1 MVKRCPSCGYNN
13 RDDAGFCS
21 SCGASLGGGA
31 APALKPVPSVRV
43 VTPVTAGGPI
53 RVPAPGQCF
62 YHPSLPAIY
71 VCNRCG
77 RSICRDDSKAYM
89 DLVLC
94 PQCYQGVVPMTAAP
108 QGPQGLQGLQG
119 YQGLQ
124 GPAGLQGLQGPPG
137 PAGLAGPPGGFASAM
152 PMPMPMPSAAYFPQ
166 YQPMSFQQGPP
177 RALWGFIL
185 SMIAGILIILNA
197 AALLSNSFYNLWV
210 GIFFWIPVI
219 DPSSTHSLIF
229 IIGAIIGLIIVI
241 GSILMLL
248 GYGTIGS
255 IVVFPLAVLSL
266 IIGGGFVAGFIL
278 GVLGGILGMLGR

>member
-13 RDDAGFCS
+13 RDDATFCS
-21 SCGASLGGGA
+21 SCGASIGGTGTMG
-31 APALKPVPSVRV
+31 PTLKPVPSVRV
-43 VTPVTAGGPI
+43 VTPVSPGGPV

-62 YHPSLPAIY
+62 YHPSLPAVY

-77 RSICRDDSKAYM
+77 RSICRDDSKTYM

-94 PQCYQGVVPMTAAP
+94 PQCYQGVVPMAAP
-108 QGPQGLQGLQG
+108 QPQ
-119 YQGLQ
+119 
-124 GPAGLQGLQGPPG
+124 PAYAPQAPP
-137 PAGLAGPPGGFASAM
+137 PMMSPP
-152 PMPMPMPSAAYFPQ
+152 PMMQQPYPYPMFGMQPS
-166 YQPMSFQQGPP
+166 SP

-185 SMIAGILIILNA
+185 SMIAGILVILNA
-197 AALLSNSFYNLWV
+197 AALLSNSFYNMWV
-210 GIFFWIPVI
+210 GVFFWIPVI
-219 DPSSTHSLIF
+219 DTSPTHGLIF
-229 IIGAIIGLIIVI
+229 AIGAIIGLILVI

-266 IIGGGFVAGFIL
+266 IIGGGFVAGFVL

>member
-21 SCGASLGGGA
+21 SCGAAITVSTSTST
-31 APALKPVPSVRV
+31 PALKPVPSVRV
-43 VTPVTAGGPI
+43 VTPVSPGGPV

-62 YHPSLPAIY
+62 YHPNLPAVY

-77 RSICRDDSKAYM
+77 RSICRDDSKNYM

-94 PQCYQGVVPMTAAP
+94 PQCYQGIVPMAGPGYAP
-108 QGPQGLQGLQG
+108 QQPQAPS
-119 YQGLQ
+119 Y
-124 GPAGLQGLQGPPG
+124 APP
-137 PAGLAGPPGGFASAM
+137 
-152 PMPMPMPSAAYFPQ
+152 PMPAPAYPPPM
-166 YQPMSFQQGPP
+166 MSPYPVYGIQTSSP

-185 SMIAGILIILNA
+185 SMVAGILVILNA
-197 AALLSNSFYNLWV
+197 AALLSNAFYSMWV
-210 GIFFWIPVI
+210 QIFFWVPVL
-219 DPSSTHSLIF
+219 DSSLQHGLVF
-229 IIGAIIGLIIVI
+229 AIGAIIGLILVI

-266 IIGGGFVAGFIL
+266 IIGGGFAAGFVL
-278 GVLGGILGMLGR
+278 GVLGGLLGMLGK

>member
-1 MVKRCPSCGYNN
+1 MVKKCPTCGYNN
-13 RDDAGFCS
+13 RDDAAFCS
-21 SCGASLGGGA
+21 SCGASLGG

-43 VTPVTAGGPI
+43 VTPVSPGNPI

-62 YHPSLPAIY
+62 YHPNLPAVY

-77 RSICRDDSKAYM
+77 RAICRDDSKAYM

-94 PQCYQGVVPMTAAP
+94 PQCYAGVVPMTAAP
-108 QGPQGLQGLQG
+108 QMPA
-119 YQGLQ
+119 Y
-124 GPAGLQGLQGPPG
+124 GPAYGPGYGPP
-137 PAGLAGPPGGFASAM
+137 
-152 PMPMPMPSAAYFPQ
+152 PMPAPMPGPMAAP
-166 YQPMSFQQGPP
+166 PMVAPFAPPMYAPAPP

-185 SMIAGILIILNA
+185 SMIAGILVILNA
-197 AALLSNSFYNLWV
+197 AAILSPGFYALWSTV
-210 GIFFWIPVI
+210 FFWLPAVG
-219 DPSSTHSLIF
+219 PESLSF
-229 IIGAIIGLIIVI
+229 AIGAIIGLILVI

-266 IIGGGFVAGFIL
+266 IIGGGFVAGFVL

>member
-1 MVKRCPSCGYNN
+1 MVKKCASCGYNN
-13 RDDAGFCS
+13 RDDASFCS
-21 SCGASLGGGA
+21 SCGASLGG

-43 VTPVTAGGPI
+43 VTPVSPGAPI

-62 YHPSLPAIY
+62 YHPNLPAVY

-94 PQCYQGVVPMTAAP
+94 PQCYAGVVPMVAAP
-108 QGPQGLQGLQG
+108 QMQQAAPAYAPPPPPPAYPPAPTYAPPMMAPPMMAPQMA
-119 YQGLQ
+119 
-124 GPAGLQGLQGPPG
+124 PPMMAPPMGPPFAVG
-137 PAGLAGPPGGFASAM
+137 APPPFVTAPYMPA
-152 PMPMPMPSAAYFPQ
+152 
-166 YQPMSFQQGPP
+166 PP

-185 SMIAGILIILNA
+185 SMIAGILVILNA
-197 AALLSNSFYNLWV
+197 AALLSPGFYALWAGV
-210 GIFFWIPVI
+210 FFWLPAVGP
-219 DPSSTHSLIF
+219 PSLAF
-229 IIGAIIGLIIVI
+229 AIGAIIGLILVI

-266 IIGGGFVAGFIL
+266 IIGGGFVAGFVL

>member
-13 RDDAGFCS
+13 RDDAAFCS
-21 SCGASLGGGA
+21 SCGASLAGAA

-62 YHPSLPAIY
+62 YHPNLPAVY

-77 RSICRDDSKAYM
+77 RAICRDDSKAYM

-94 PQCYQGVVPMTAAP
+94 PQCYAGVVPMVAPAQPPAPAYAPTYAPPPPMPAPMPAAP
-108 QGPQGLQGLQG
+108 IMAPYPPPPFVQ
-119 YQGLQ
+119 
-124 GPAGLQGLQGPPG
+124 PA
-137 PAGLAGPPGGFASAM
+137 
-152 PMPMPMPSAAYFPQ
+152 
-166 YQPMSFQQGPP
+166 PP

-197 AALLSNSFYNLWV
+197 AALLATSFYNLWV
-210 GIFFWIPVI
+210 GVFFWIPVI
-219 DPSSTHSLIF
+219 DNSPTHSLIF
-229 IIGAIIGLIIVI
+229 IIGAIIGLILVI
-241 GSILMLL
+241 GSVLMLL

-266 IIGGGFVAGFIL
+266 IIGGGFVAGFVL

>member
-13 RDDAGFCS
+13 RDDATFCS
-21 SCGASLGGGA
+21 SCGASIGGTTMG
-31 APALKPVPSVRV
+31 PALKPVPSVRV
-43 VTPVTAGGPI
+43 VTPVSPGGPV

-62 YHPSLPAIY
+62 YHPNLPAVY

-77 RSICRDDSKAYM
+77 RSICRDDSKTYM

-94 PQCYQGVVPMTAAP
+94 PQCYQGVVPMAAP
-108 QGPQGLQGLQG
+108 QPQ
-119 YQGLQ
+119 
-124 GPAGLQGLQGPPG
+124 PAYAPQAPPPMMSPPMVG
-137 PAGLAGPPGGFASAM
+137 MQPYPA
-152 PMPMPMPSAAYFPQ
+152 PMFGVQPS
-166 YQPMSFQQGPP
+166 SP

-185 SMIAGILIILNA
+185 SMIAGILVILNA
-197 AALLSNSFYNLWV
+197 AALLSNSFYNMWV
-210 GIFFWIPVI
+210 TVFFWIPVI
-219 DPSSTHSLIF
+219 DTSPTHGLIF
-229 IIGAIIGLIIVI
+229 AIGAIIGLILVI

-266 IIGGGFVAGFIL
+266 IVGGGFVAGFVL

>member
-13 RDDAGFCS
+13 RDDAAFCS
-21 SCGASLGGGA
+21 SCGASLAGAA

-43 VTPVTAGGPI
+43 VTPVSAGGPI

-62 YHPSLPAIY
+62 YHPNLPAIY

-94 PQCYQGVVPMTAAP
+94 PQCYAGVVPMVTAPQPPAPAFGPAYAPPMPAAP
-108 QGPQGLQGLQG
+108 AQFYAP
-119 YQGLQ
+119 Y
-124 GPAGLQGLQGPPG
+124 PAYAQ
-137 PAGLAGPPGGFASAM
+137 PA
-152 PMPMPMPSAAYFPQ
+152 
-166 YQPMSFQQGPP
+166 PP

-185 SMIAGILIILNA
+185 SMVAGILIILNA
-197 AALLSNSFYNLWV
+197 AALLSTSFYNLWIGV
-210 GIFFWIPVI
+210 FFWIPVI
-219 DPSSTHSLIF
+219 DTSSGHYLIF
-229 IIGAIIGLIIVI
+229 IIGAIVGLILVI
-241 GSILMLL
+241 GSVLMVL

-255 IVVFPLAVLSL
+255 VVVFPLAVLSL
-266 IIGGGFVAGFIL
+266 IVGGGFVGGFVL